1 VKSKI
6 NVRKDPDGVSFL
18 QEVIAHMDWKLKKGN
33 VKVIPELAKIFLPV
47 DQFDSI
53 DIHSLSRDFKKRNP
67 TSTSVLDFLCFCEY
81 SMTEELCNEVAKST
95 SDQTDN
101 PLWRRFR

>member
-47 DQFDSI
+47 DQFDSY
-53 DIHSLSRDFKKRNP
+53 IHSLSRDFKKRNP
-67 TSTSVLDFLCFCEY
+67 TSTSVLDFLCFCE
-81 SMTEELCNEVAKST
+81 SSITEELCNEVAKST

>member
-53 DIHSLSRDFKKRNP
+53 SILCRETSKKEIRHLQ
-67 TSTSVLDFLCFCEY
+67 VFLISY
-81 SMTEELCNEVAKST
+81 VSANLA
-95 SDQTDN
+95 
-101 PLWRRFR
+101 